1 MEEQKN
7 NIEEELVE
15 CKKKAEEY
23 LSGWQR
29 ERADFA
35 NYKKDEVKLREDMK
49 FYAKSKIIY
58 EFLNI
63 FDNFDLA
70 LKHMPPEL
78 AENNWAKGIMHIRQ
92 QFEIILK
99 GEGVEEIKSIGEKF
113 DPTLHEA
120 LEEVE
125 ATGEEKE
132 PAFAKATA
140 GESGIV
146 LEELQK
152 GYKLDGRVIRPVKV
166 KISK

>member
-1 MEEQKN
+1 MDDLNNNQNLQMQLEECQK
-7 NIEEELVE
+7 
-15 CKKKAEEY
+15 KSEEY

-35 NYKKDEVKLREDMK
+35 NYKKDEAKLREDIK
-49 FYAKSKIIY
+49 FYTKSKIIY

-70 LKHMPPEL
+70 LKHMPPDL
-78 AENNWAKGIMHIRQ
+78 SENNWAKGIMHIRQ
-92 QFEIILK
+92 QFEMILK

-120 LEEVE
+120 LEETE
-125 ATGEEKE
+125 TEGKE
-132 PAFAKATA
+132 
-140 GESGIV
+140 GGII

-152 GYKLDGRVIRPVKV
+152 GYKLVLDRDRGLDGRVIRPSKV

>member
-1 MEEQKN
+1 MDNKQNDLEKEIIECRQKS
-7 NIEEELVE
+7 
-15 CKKKAEEY
+15 EEY

-35 NYKKDEVKLREDMK
+35 NYKKDEAKLREDVK
-49 FYAKSKIIY
+49 FYTKSKIIY

-70 LKHMPPEL
+70 LKYMPPDL

-99 GEGVEEIKSIGEKF
+99 GEGVEEIKSVGEKF
-113 DPTLHEA
+113 DPILHEA
-120 LEEVE
+120 LEEIE
-125 ATGEEKE
+125 SEKE
-132 PAFAKATA
+132 
-140 GESGIV
+140 GETI

-152 GYKLDGRVIRPVKV
+152 GYKLDGKVIRPSKV

>member
-1 MEEQKN
+1 MEELQKTL
-7 NIEEELVE
+7 EEQLLE
-15 CKKKAEEY
+15 CQQKLEEY

-29 ERADFA
+29 ERADFV

-49 FYAKSKIIY
+49 FYTKSKIIY

-78 AENNWAKGIMHIRQ
+78 SENNWAKGIMHIRQ

-120 LEEVE
+120 LEEISPPV
-125 ATGEEKE
+125 GEEK
-132 PAFAKATA
+132 
-140 GESGIV
+140 ESGIV

-152 GYKLDGRVIRPVKV
+152 GYKLDGKVIRPSKV